1 MKVFHVSW
9 NAPETVSHEMLSKKN
24 FTLYPYLKKII
35 RKINNLKLKNCQLK
49 LSLQIKSE
57 ANAIKVS
64 ALNCLS
70 VGNLMYYLNAC
81 CIIHILSYTQNIWA
95 LGFRALLKKIGESA
109 IHRIFVTWVVFIEA
123 IFSALNLKSDDGFL
137 PYSMPEAF
145 NKAGQWP
152 HRHHIAWAESKPV

>member
-1 MKVFHVSW
+1 M
-9 NAPETVSHEMLSKKN
+9 
-24 FTLYPYLKKII
+24 I

-57 ANAIKVS
+57 AKAIKVS
-64 ALNCLS
+64 ALNCLA
-70 VGNLMYYLNAC
+70 VENLMYYFNAC

-123 IFSALNLKSDDGFL
+123 IFSCLNLKPDDGFL
-137 PYSMPEAF
+137 PCSMPEAF
-145 NKAGQWP
+145 NKTGHGLTDIILPKLYLNQCSRHLLSTRMDLKALH
-152 HRHHIAWAESKPV
+152 HRGGLFQKF